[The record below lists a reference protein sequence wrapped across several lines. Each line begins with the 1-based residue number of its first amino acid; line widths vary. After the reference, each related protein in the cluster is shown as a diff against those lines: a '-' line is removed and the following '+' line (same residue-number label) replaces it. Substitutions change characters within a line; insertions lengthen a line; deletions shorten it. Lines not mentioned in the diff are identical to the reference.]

1 MNAILLSLS
10 FAGTKLLGPDRTAR
24 AFEVAGKVRKRLP
37 IPLLSAL
44 RGRQRSRS
52 EIAARVQRGL
62 DLLPLPVEC
71 LDQAMVTWYQ
81 LNLRGHPATLK
92 IGMKLS
98 PLTGH
103 AWVVSGDE
111 TFVVTPGLEDYAVVA
126 EFDAWS

>member
-24 AFEVAGKVRKRLP
+24 AFVIAGKVRRRLP
-37 IPLLSAL
+37 L
-44 RGRQRSRS
+44 RGRMRPKA
-52 EIAARVQRGL
+52 EIAERVKRGL

-81 LNLRGHPATLK
+81 LNRHGHPATLK
-92 IGMKLS
+92 IGMKLA
-98 PLTGH
+98 PLSGH

-126 EFDAWS
+126 EFEAWG

>member
-24 AFEVAGKVRKRLP
+24 AFELAGKARRKLP
-37 IPLLSAL
+37 L
-44 RGRQRSRS
+44 RGRARSKS
-52 EIAARVQRGL
+52 EIADHVQRGL

-98 PLTGH
+98 PLSGH
-103 AWVVSGDE
+103 AWVVSGDD
-111 TFVVTPGLEDYAVVA
+111 TFILTPGIEDYAVVA
-126 EFDAWS
+126 EFEPWS